1 MGGDTWASWLLGYPS
16 LIQRIHFPIHPENR
30 TYEPS
35 MFVQDDWRATSWLT
49 VNLGFRYE
57 IFTPTT
63 EVEDRMSVFNEE
75 AGKILVAG
83 RDTTRTGG
91 VNTDYS
97 DIGPRVGFAATLPG
111 RMVLRSG
118 FGMTYNPV
126 LRGAGSFLKN
136 PPFTQNFGPTNSA
149 AASAGLPDI
158 LLRTPV
164 PPLTWNSE
172 LTPAGQVQQ
181 PDPDYKATRA
191 KQFNVVL
198 EKELSGSVLSVAYIG
213 LRGDRINQN
222 QNINMPSIAA
232 GNVQQRRPYFC
243 AVSAPDQH
251 QHDQQPRRAE
261 IRRDADW
268 SSSGATPAASRS
280 TRTTRWRKG
289 QTLALMPWDNTQLEW
304 GNTNTYDVRHKWVG
318 TLSYELPWG
327 EDLEGLSHGFLS
339 GWQTNV
345 VAFWQTGMAYSVT
358 NAAQRTNVGG
368 ADRPN
373 LIGDPELAERRT
385 DDSAILQYRRVRT
398 AAAAHRRQR
407 AGGPVARSFAAAL
420 RFLDLQDV
428 RYGARQPA
436 AG

>member
-1 MGGDTWASWLLGYPS
+1 
-16 LIQRIHFPIHPENR
+16 
-30 TYEPS
+30 
-35 MFVQDDWRATSWLT
+35 
-49 VNLGFRYE
+49 
-57 IFTPTT
+57 
-63 EVEDRMSVFNEE
+63 MSVFNEE

-97 DIGPRVGFAATLPG
+97 DIGPRVGFAATLPH

-232 GNVQQRRPYFC
+232 GNVQQRRPYFSQYPNLTNINMISNLGERK
-243 AVSAPDQH
+243 V
-251 QHDQQPRRAE
+251 
-261 IRRDADW
+261 RRDADW
-268 SSSGATPAASRS
+268 SSSGATPAVSRS
-280 TRTTRWRKG
+280 TRTTRWPKG
-289 QTLALMPWDNTQLEW
+289 
-304 GNTNTYDVRHKWVG
+304 
-318 TLSYELPWG
+318 
-327 EDLEGLSHGFLS
+327 
-339 GWQTNV
+339 
-345 VAFWQTGMAYSVT
+345 
-358 NAAQRTNVGG
+358 
-368 ADRPN
+368 
-373 LIGDPELAERRT
+373 RRW
-385 DDSAILQYRRVRT
+385 R
-398 AAAAHRRQR
+398 
-407 AGGPVARSFAAAL
+407 
-420 RFLDLQDV
+420 
-428 RYGARQPA
+428 
-436 AG
+436 